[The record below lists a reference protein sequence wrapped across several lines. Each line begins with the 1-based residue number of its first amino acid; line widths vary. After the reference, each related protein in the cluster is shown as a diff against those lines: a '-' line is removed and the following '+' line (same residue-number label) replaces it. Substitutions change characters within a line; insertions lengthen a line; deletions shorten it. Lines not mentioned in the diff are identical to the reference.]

1 MEGARLSWGHY
12 LLAYLGMFLL
22 WLLLVQTFARDEL
35 VLGALVA
42 GLALLASG
50 PRLGLL
56 AGFRLEA
63 GAPLALV
70 RYFASFLVALV
81 RANLDVAR
89 RVLSPRL
96 PLHPEVVE
104 VETDLR
110 SELGRLW
117 LANSITLTPGTLTVD
132 VLDQRLRVHWIDSRP
147 AGGDLAAATET
158 IVRGFERHMRGFL
171 H

>member
-12 LLAYLGMFLL
+12 VLAYLGMFLL
-22 WLLLVQTFARDEL
+22 WLLLVQTLAADEL
-35 VLGALVA
+35 ILGAAVA

-50 PRLGLL
+50 PRLRLLTGL
-56 AGFRLEA
+56 RLEA

-70 RYFASFLVALV
+70 RYFVYFLTALV
-81 RANLDVAR
+81 RANLDVAG

-104 VETDLR
+104 VETGLR

-147 AGGDLAAATET
+147 AGGDLEAATEQ